1 MPTILN
7 TDAVGFLVGTLR
19 GWVRIFLTRNLDRCT
34 ILFMTNCIYK
44 TGPCREQLSLLPPR
58 VEDYVARDNPVRA
71 IEAYVCALDLE
82 KLGFRHA
89 GGGVGA
95 GQPSYDPADLLKAY
109 LYGYL
114 HRVRSSRRLEQE
126 AQRNLELMWLLKG
139 LTPGYRTIANFRRDN
154 WAALKAANR
163 EFVLLLR
170 ELNLLGGE
178 LVAIDGA
185 FFHGDASKASI
196 KTKKRLAEQ
205 LACIDRDIEE
215 YGKALASNDATEEVH
230 SSGDE
235 DGGSRHGG
243 AVADKLAALMVRRAK
258 AQADL
263 DRLKDSGETQLST
276 TDADARLL
284 SKRGHVVAGYN
295 VQIAV
300 DAKHKL
306 IATSEVVN
314 DGNDTGQL
322 YEVAE
327 AAKEA
332 LGVETLQAVADTG
345 YYNGATLKEC
355 EEGGIIAYVPP
366 PRRTGRLEEQGRFTH
381 EAFGYDA
388 EADVYRC
395 PAGAALRPMN
405 GVKTSPAGRQDVRY
419 VSLKSVCKACHL
431 RERCLGQKSD
441 KRTIYRWQH
450 EEVIDRHR
458 ERMKEA
464 GSIDA
469 PAGLPGRTS
478 LRHAQMP
485 RRLSPLPGP
494 WLRQGARRMEP
505 DGALLQSSPCDQ
517 HPRVRRVRR
526 VFCHPGGR
534 EGDFVR
540 SAPRHA
546 RHKPRHRLHEA
557 LLSQIGPKLSDPP
570 LQLQHRNV
578 TPRFLP
584 SLFALPTL
592 RDSRHCER
600 SEAIHLSACEVTM
613 DCIASL
619 AMTWLQFQIRSRL
632 LAAHC
637 ARGLHEPCP
646 S

>member
-1 MPTILN
+1 
-7 TDAVGFLVGTLR
+7 
-19 GWVRIFLTRNLDRCT
+19 
-34 ILFMTNCIYK
+34 MTNRSYK
-44 TGPCREQLSLLPPR
+44 TGRCREQLSLLPPR

-89 GGGVGA
+89 GGGIGA

-114 HRVRSSRRLEQE
+114 NRVRSSRRLEQE
-126 AQRNLELMWLLKG
+126 ALRNLELLWLLKG

-170 ELNLLGGE
+170 ELQLLGGE

-196 KTKKRLAEQ
+196 KTRKRLAEQ
-205 LACIDRDIEE
+205 LAAIDRDIEE

-332 LGVETLQAVADTG
+332 LGVETLRAVADTG

-355 EEGGIIAYVPP
+355 EEGGIVAYVPP
-366 PRRTGRLEEQGRFTH
+366 PRRTGGLEEQGRFTH

-395 PAGAALRPMN
+395 PAGR
-405 GVKTSPAGRQDVRY
+405 GVETDEWRQNQPGWSAGRTLCEPEIRLQGLSPARAMPWSKVGQ
-419 VSLKSVCKACHL
+419 AHHL
-431 RERCLGQKSD
+431 PLAARRG
-441 KRTIYRWQH
+441 
-450 EEVIDRHR
+450 DRSSPGAD
-458 ERMKEA
+458 E
-464 GSIDA
+464 GSWPIDA
-469 PAGLPGRTS
+469 PAGLLGRTF

-485 RRLSPLPGP
+485 RRLSPLLGP
-494 WLRQGARRMEP
+494 RLRQGTRRMESN
-505 DGALLQSSPCDQ
+505 GALLQSRPHAD
-517 HPRVRRVRR
+517 HPRLRRLCRI
-526 VFCHPGGR
+526 FCQSGGR
-534 EGDFVR
+534 ESDFAG
-540 SAPRHA
+540 SARRLAGEGPRHLV
-546 RHKPRHRLHEA
+546 HERL
-557 LLSQIGPKLSDPP
+557 LRQIGAKLSDHLRP
-570 LQLQHRNV
+570 LQHRCV
-578 TPRFLP
+578 TTRFLP
-584 SLFALPTL
+584 SLRA
-592 RDSRHCER
+592 
-600 SEAIHLSACEVTM
+600 
-613 DCIASL
+613 
-619 AMTWLQFQIRSRL
+619 
-632 LAAHC
+632 
-637 ARGLHEPCP
+637 
-646 S
+646 

>member
-1 MPTILN
+1 
-7 TDAVGFLVGTLR
+7 
-19 GWVRIFLTRNLDRCT
+19 
-34 ILFMTNCIYK
+34 MTNRIYK
-44 TGPCREQLSLLPPR
+44 TGECREQLSLLPPR
-58 VEDYVARDNPVRA
+58 IEDYVGRDNPVRA

-89 GGGVGA
+89 GGGIGA

-114 HRVRSSRRLEQE
+114 NRIRSSRRLEQE

-215 YGKALASNDATEEVH
+215 YGKALASNDARDEAH

-235 DGGSRHGG
+235 GGGNRDSGT
-243 AVADKLAALMVRRAK
+243 VADKLAALMERRAK

-263 DRLKDSGETQLST
+263 DRLKESGETQLST
-276 TDADARLL
+276 TDPDARLL

-332 LGVETLQAVADTG
+332 LGVETLKAVADTG
-345 YYNGATLKEC
+345 YYNGAPLKEC
-355 EEGGIIAYVPP
+355 EEGGIVAYVPP
-366 PRRTGRLEEQGRFTH
+366 PKRTGGLEEQGRFTH
-381 EAFGYDA
+381 EAFNYDA

-395 PAGAALRPMN
+395 PAGALLKPMN
-405 GVKTSPAGRQDVRY
+405 GVKISPAGRQDIRY
-419 VSLKSVCKACHL
+419 VGLKSVCKACHL
-431 RERCLGQKSD
+431 RERCLGPKSD

-450 EEVIDRHR
+450 EAVIDRHK
-458 ERMKEA
+458 ERMKDA
-464 GSIDA
+464 GTLMRQRA
-469 PAGLPGRTS
+469 CLVEHPFGTLKCRAGYRHFLVRGFDKVRGEWSLMALCYNLART
-478 LRHAQMP
+478 LNII
-485 RRLSPLPGP
+485 GF
-494 WLRQGARRMEP
+494 
-505 DGALLQSSPCDQ
+505 D
-517 HPRVRRVRR
+517 
-526 VFCHPGGR
+526 
-534 EGDFVR
+534 DFVAFFANR
-540 SAPRHA
+540 VAQRAILTETAILRTLGTVMPAISRAVASMRRFSVNLGPNSA
-546 RHKPRHRLHEA
+546 
-557 LLSQIGPKLSDPP
+557 IFCF
-570 LQLQHRNV
+570 
-578 TPRFLP
+578 RFSNP
-584 SLFALPTL
+584 A
-592 RDSRHCER
+592 
-600 SEAIHLSACEVTM
+600 
-613 DCIASL
+613 
-619 AMTWLQFQIRSRL
+619 
-632 LAAHC
+632 
-637 ARGLHEPCP
+637 
-646 S
+646 